1 MAQQLKSTGL
11 ATNLVWYI
19 GVDRD
24 TDAIKDYCSSS
35 VTADLQIGANV
46 TKGDIVWKS
55 NTRRYFKLGSGTTSA
70 DFMDCGTTKPSFV
83 FDTDGQQRTLV
94 WIGKAAGTGPRAFGG
109 STGNYLA
116 GHDTSS
122 GGSTYPAVVVG
133 FVQRNGGN
141 TRLSAGTK
149 AMFGALLERG
159 ASGTTKVFWAL
170 ESDSAVTISAEKGAH
185 TGTGNYS
192 PARWGGI
199 NGSTTHQQDEICA
212 LMCFNRLLTQS
223 ELDLL
228 LADHEAEL
236 LEVVSGGAV
245 EGDLTATEAAD
256 VAAITGDVIITG
268 TIAATEAADVAA
280 FSGGS
285 TPVTGTLAGTEA
297 SDTAAS
303 TGTVRNPRLVIG
315 PLKNNTGTLLAN
327 ETGATVYVY
336 QTSGAHVVTKT
347 SQTTDGSG
355 LMTVTDAAL
364 VSGTTYRYVIVL
376 GSGAEGMDKS
386 AAA

>member
-1 MAQQLKSTGL
+1 MLGGFSLG
-11 ATNLVWYI
+11 
-19 GVDRD
+19 
-24 TDAIKDYCSSS
+24 SEP
-35 VTADLQIGANV
+35 IGA
-46 TKGDIVWKS
+46 TQ
-55 NTRRYFKLGSGTTSA
+55 SA
-70 DFMDCGTTKPSFV
+70 
-83 FDTDGQQRTLV
+83 
-94 WIGKAAGTGPRAFGG
+94 AAG
-109 STGNYLA
+109 
-116 GHDTSS
+116 
-122 GGSTYPAVVVG
+122 
-133 FVQRNGGN
+133 
-141 TRLSAGTK
+141 
-149 AMFGALLERG
+149 
-159 ASGTTKVFWAL
+159 
-170 ESDSAVTISAEKGAH
+170 
-185 TGTGNYS
+185 
-192 PARWGGI
+192 
-199 NGSTTHQQDEICA
+199 
-212 LMCFNRLLTQS
+212 
-223 ELDLL
+223 
-228 LADHEAEL
+228 
-236 LEVVSGGAV
+236 GGAV
-245 EGDLTATEAAD
+245 SGTLAATEAAD
-256 VAAITGDVIITG
+256 VSAITGDVIITG